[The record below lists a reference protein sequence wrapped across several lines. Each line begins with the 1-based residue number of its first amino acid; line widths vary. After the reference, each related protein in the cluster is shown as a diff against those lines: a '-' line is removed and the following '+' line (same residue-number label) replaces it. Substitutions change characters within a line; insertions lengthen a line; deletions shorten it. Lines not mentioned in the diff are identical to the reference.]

1 MNKITGTVPDDC
13 KLSIYF
19 WTCQSYFEQRWYLEE
34 GRRGRVVYGDGLIFV
49 SIDFVAFLLIPCNS
63 TLFYLKNSD
72 NYS

>member
-19 WTCQSYFEQRWYLEE
+19 WTCQSYFERRWHLEE
-34 GRRGRVVYGDGLIFV
+34 GRGRLVLVVGLFL

-63 TLFYLKNSD
+63 TLFYLKN
-72 NYS
+72 